1 VETDPETPVVFDDAA
16 DRALMQRIARG
27 DTSAF
32 ERLYVIYEKPV
43 GNFLYRMCYDTA
55 LAEDCLQET
64 FLRLWKAAPG
74 WRGESKVSTFIFQI
88 SKNLGLD
95 AKEKAAREKT
105 RLGSGRTDDEDRPP
119 AAALKDVPDPA
130 SSPAH
135 QMEDEEL
142 REAVRRALD
151 ELPGDQRLI
160 VQLSQTEGLTYRE
173 VADILGV
180 PLGTV
185 KSRMAAAAD
194 TLRRKLIRHVR
205 A

>member
-1 VETDPETPVVFDDAA
+1 VFDDAG
-16 DRALMQRIARG
+16 DRVLMQRIAAG
-27 DTSAF
+27 DTGAF
-32 ERLYVIYEKPV
+32 EHLYAAYEKPV
-43 GNFLYRMCYDTA
+43 GQFLYRMCYDTA

-64 FLRLWKAAPG
+64 FMRLWKAAPS

-88 SKNLGLD
+88 AKNLGLD
-95 AKEKAAREKT
+95 AKEKATRERS
-105 RLGSGRTDDEDRPP
+105 RLGSGSGGDEDHPSSTV
-119 AAALKDVPDPA
+119 LKDVPDPGG
-130 SSPAH
+130 SPAY
-135 QMEDEEL
+135 QMEGKEL

-151 ELPGDQRLI
+151 ELPEDQRLI

-194 TLRRKLIRHVR
+194 TLRRKLIRHFR